1 MVVGQSITQVCT
13 GCYPVLD
20 KYSPVGAWV
29 WFACP
34 EGIICNSPVQRAG
47 ERDDGKNK
55 DGGAGDGV

>member
-1 MVVGQSITQVCT
+1 MVVGQSITQVST

-34 EGIICNSPVQRAG
+34 EGTICISSVNAPGKQERRNGRWGMQRRYG
-47 ERDDGKNK
+47 
-55 DGGAGDGV
+55 